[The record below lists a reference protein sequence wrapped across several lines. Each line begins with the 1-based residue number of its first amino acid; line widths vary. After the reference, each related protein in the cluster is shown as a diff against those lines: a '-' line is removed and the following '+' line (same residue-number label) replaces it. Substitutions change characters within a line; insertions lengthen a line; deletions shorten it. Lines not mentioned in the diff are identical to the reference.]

1 MKKHPK
7 KGQKNRM
14 KLWNQVNNLYLL
26 KRRLSTKA
34 IISQTPIQMI
44 KKSSSTKLFEVP
56 ATYPEI
62 SFPTASQRSQKK
74 AKVMS
79 KVWTTSTWK
88 LKVQTKC
95 QDKVPY
101 KSTTQSKTMTSTSQV
116 EVQFQNTQDSQPG
129 WAKTKETEFYQL
141 RMINCDL
148 IFLF

>member
-1 MKKHPK
+1 
-7 KGQKNRM
+7 
-14 KLWNQVNNLYLL
+14 
-26 KRRLSTKA
+26 
-34 IISQTPIQMI
+34 MI
-44 KKSSSTKLFEVP
+44 KKSSNIKSFEVP
-56 ATYPEI
+56 AIYPEI
-62 SFPTASQRSQKK
+62 FFPIASQRSQKK

-129 WAKTKETEFYQL
+129 
-141 RMINCDL
+141 
-148 IFLF
+148 